1 MNKRNELMNAIENE
15 FDITFMRTSEEFNG
29 DPDGIWISAENG
41 DTNKDGLLLIDYYT
55 RNPEHY
61 LFGVHKDLTNLL
73 DQHDYFAEF
82 EDAGTLMDPWNQELQ
97 YRSPG
102 THNTSGYDL
111 FSLGEDGTESADDI
125 GNW

>member
-1 MNKRNELMNAIENE
+1 MNKRNELMNAIKNE

-29 DPDGIWISAENG
+29 DPGGIWISAENG

-73 DQHDYFAEF
+73 NQHDYFAEF
-82 EDAGTLMDPWNQELQ
+82 EDAGTLMAWP
-97 YRSPG
+97 
-102 THNTSGYDL
+102 
-111 FSLGEDGTESADDI
+111 I
-125 GNW
+125 